1 MPITEDAEA
10 TLLLTAYLS
19 RQDGEVA
26 KPLTAREWSRLVQWL
41 TREQLTPSALLS
53 DDIGKHLDCWTDKE
67 ATRNR
72 IEALL
77 HRKVALGMGLE
88 KWERSGLWVMT
99 RSDEDYPRRLKQ
111 KLAVDSPP
119 VLFGCGNRDLLV
131 DGSLGIA
138 VVGSR
143 KTTSENIAYSRDVG
157 RLAAENGWSVVS
169 GGASGVD
176 AAAMLGALEAEGRA
190 VGVLADGLLKAATS
204 AKYRPYLMKNDLT
217 LISPFYPEAGFN
229 VGNAMNRNKLIYCLS
244 RFALVVHAEID
255 RGGTWAGAIE
265 NLEHGWTPLWVKKDR
280 ESRGNLAIAGQI
292 DARSVESM
300 EVLKDLF
307 AKNGADGA
315 DVSIYEVFL
324 EKARQFC
331 SEVPKTFGEIH
342 EYFESD
348 KIGKRQLTTWL
359 NMAMKSGKIG
369 SVADS
374 ERYRWI
380 ADEQLPMAERGR
392 VPVEDV
398 QAPTKSSVVQQPLS
412 DVPALAS
419 SLGHEPEPTD
429 HAAAR

>member
-19 RQDGEVA
+19 KQNGDTA

-41 TREQLTPSALLS
+41 TKNDLTPSDLISGDKGPQLESWNDRDIPGNRIDALLQ
-53 DDIGKHLDCWTDKE
+53 
-67 ATRNR
+67 
-72 IEALL
+72 
-77 HRKVALGMGLE
+77 RKVALGLSLE

-119 VLFGCGNRDLLV
+119 VLFGCGNRKLLA
-131 DGSLGIA
+131 DGSFGVA

-143 KTTSENIAYSRDVG
+143 KTNSDNIAYSRDVG
-157 RLAAENGWSVVS
+157 RLAAENGWSVIS
-169 GGASGVD
+169 GGATGVD

-204 AKYRPYLMKNDLT
+204 AKYRPYLMKNDLA

-255 RGGTWAGAIE
+255 KGGTWAGAIE
-265 NLEHGWTPLWVKKDR
+265 NLEHGWTPLWVKRDR

-307 AKNGADGA
+307 AQDGVDGA
-315 DVSIYEVFL
+315 EVSIYKVFL
-324 EKARQFC
+324 RRARHFC
-331 SEVPKTFGEIH
+331 SEVPKTLDEIH
-342 EYFESD
+342 KHLESD
-348 KIGKRQLTTWL
+348 KVGKRQLTTWL
-359 NMAMKSGKIG
+359 NMAIKSGKIG
-369 SVADS
+369 NVVGS

-380 ADEQLPMAERGR
+380 ADEQLPMAEKGS
-392 VPVEDV
+392 VPAEEV

-419 SLGHEPEPTD
+419 TIGNEPEPTD
-429 HAAAR
+429 RVTVR